1 MKRDEAREHFNCSK
15 LTYANLTLGDIF
27 ILMGI
32 LSNELSSYME
42 YGGDHAQQMAMR
54 LHTPKVKDI
63 KGSVN
68 GLKYAYIKISGSYF
82 KEREGI
88 SFNENGRI
96 GFGGELSD
104 VNTEPVLKAF
114 CQWCDTLTSQK
125 GGTKL

>member
-1 MKRDEAREHFNCSK
+1 MKREEARERFNRSE

-32 LSNELSSYME
+32 LSNELSSYLE

-63 KGSVN
+63 KGSAN

-82 KEREGI
+82 REREGI

-96 GFGGELSD
+96 GFGGEFSD
-104 VNTEPVLKAF
+104 VNTDPILKAF
-114 CQWCDTLTSQK
+114 CHWCDTLTSQK
-125 GGTKL
+125 GGTKI